1 VRLNCRT
8 GCNLICRTAFANLA
22 HGGSV
27 SPSSDRS
34 KAFDPREKSMQYRN
48 MGRSGLK
55 VSALSMGTLS
65 FGDAHGVDE
74 ARRMVDVCLDGGIN
88 MFDTA
93 NMYNEGRSEE
103 ILGQILEGRRD
114 QVLITS
120 KVRMR
125 VGTGAN
131 DEGGSRYH
139 VIREC
144 ERSLKRLRTD
154 YIDLFLM
161 HEWDGS
167 TPLEE
172 TIEALDTLVRQGKVR
187 YTGCSNYSGWHLMK
201 ALYIAELKCQSRF
214 IAQQIHYTLEAREA
228 EYELLPIAI
237 DQGVGVMVWSPLM
250 SGILSGLFSR
260 ESPPDWSGP
269 NATWSGPPVRDKE
282 RLWGIVDVIKDI
294 AGARGMPMSRVSL
307 AWALARPGVTSVVV
321 GGLTE
326 QHFRENIASVDVIL
340 SDQEL
345 DRLNK
350 ISRPPYIYPYWHQR
364 KFAADRLSVADWAM
378 HSNY

>member
-1 VRLNCRT
+1 
-8 GCNLICRTAFANLA
+8 
-22 HGGSV
+22 
-27 SPSSDRS
+27 
-34 KAFDPREKSMQYRN
+34 MQYRN

-65 FGDAHGVDE
+65 FGEAHGVAE
-74 ARRMVDVCLDGGIN
+74 ARRMVDVCLDGGVN

-93 NMYNEGRSEE
+93 NMYNNGRSEE
-103 ILGQILEGRRD
+103 VLGEVLDGRRN

-120 KVRMR
+120 KARMR
-125 VGTGAN
+125 VGDGAN

-139 VIREC
+139 IVREC

-172 TIEALDTLVRQGKVR
+172 TIEALDALVRHGKVR
-187 YTGCSNYSGWHLMK
+187 YIGCSNYSGWHLMK
-201 ALYIAELKCQSRF
+201 ALHIADTKMQSRF

-237 DQGVGVMVWSPLM
+237 DQGVGVMVWSPLT
-250 SGILSGLFSR
+250 SGLLSGFFSR

-269 NATWSGPPVRDKE
+269 NPAWSGPPIRDKG
-282 RLWGIVDVIKDI
+282 RLWRIVDVITDI
-294 AGARGMPMSRVSL
+294 AGARGIPMSHVAL
-307 AWALARPGVTSVVV
+307 AWVLARPGVASVVT

-326 QHFRENIASVDVIL
+326 EHFRENIAAVDVAL

-345 DRLNK
+345 ELLNE
-350 ISRPPYIYPYWHQR
+350 ISRLPYIYPYWHQR
-364 KFAADRLSVADWAM
+364 KFAADLLGPADWAL
-378 HSNY
+378 HSSF